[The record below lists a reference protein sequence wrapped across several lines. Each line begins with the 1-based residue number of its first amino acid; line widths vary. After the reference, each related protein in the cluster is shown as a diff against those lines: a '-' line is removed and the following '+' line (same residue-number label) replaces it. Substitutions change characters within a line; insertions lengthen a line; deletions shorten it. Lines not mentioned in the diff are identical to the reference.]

1 LKKMRNG
8 RAGAGDLPPEM
19 DRMSHLRFGFD
30 PLALDEDTA
39 DRLLTGS
46 LHPAD
51 APPGYGDVARVV
63 QAALVPVSLEGEQ
76 AAVEAMQ
83 MAMAESPASE
93 RRKNVLTK
101 LLSAKAAA
109 IVATG
114 LISMTGAAAATGTL
128 PEPVQHAAD
137 HIASTVGVDLPS
149 SPDRPKV
156 SDDTE
161 TPDASTGE
169 ADTGAPKTD
178 SPATPAAVAPACPD
192 GVENHGQAVSTV
204 AHEKGDD
211 HGAIVSAMAKSDCG
225 KPEHS
230 APSSVPAAAPTS
242 PTTEVH
248 HSGHDGDRSSPSTTE
263 VEHHDSTTTTLATE
277 EHHDS
282 PTTTVVSSEEHHGGD
297 ASTTTST
304 TAGSGDSGRK

>member
-161 TPDASTGE
+161 APDAPETDATE
-169 ADTGAPKTD
+169 TEAPK
-178 SPATPAAVAPACPD
+178 ATAPTAPSVAPTCPD

-211 HGAIVSAMAKSDCG
+211 HGATVSAMAKSDCG

-230 APSSVPAAAPTS
+230 APASAPAAAPTS
-242 PTTEVH
+242 TTTEARHSDRGSEH
-248 HSGHDGDRSSPSTTE
+248 HDTTTTTPTTE
-263 VEHHDSTTTTLATE
+263 VEHQ
-277 EHHDS
+277 DS
-282 PTTTVVSSEEHHGGD
+282 PTTTVVSNEEHHDGD

-304 TAGSGDSGRK
+304 TTGSDDSGRK